1 MKKVKNIKG
10 IITPDSLSNNE
21 HAYHLYIIRIKDDG
35 NISRDKLFTQLLK
48 YGIKTTVHYKPLHK
62 FTAFKKF
69 RGNNKDM
76 NNSNQLYKEIISLP
90 LYLNMPKK
98 EQDYVI
104 DCIIKI
110 MNN

>member
-1 MKKVKNIKG
+1 MKVTENSK
-10 IITPDSLSNNE
+10 
-21 HAYHLYIIRIKDDG
+21 
-35 NISRDKLFTQLLK
+35 ISRNQLFTELLK

-69 RGNNKDM
+69 RNNSENMK
-76 NNSNQLYKEIISLP
+76 NSNQLYKEIISLP

-98 EQDYVI
+98 EQDY
-104 DCIIKI
+104 IINSIKKI